1 MRGQD
6 HKHPPEGSA
15 VILYI
20 NPSNPF
26 RFHLEQE
33 KDDKGM
39 VRIGIYCI
47 ILAAVVSAVCALV
60 FKW

>member
-1 MRGQD
+1 MRGHD
-6 HKHPPEGSA
+6 PNRPPEGSA

-60 FKW
+60 LK